1 MGKQLDKDMMKMMS
15 ITERFNYIAAKKK
28 MMLDISSSEPDR
40 NDDTWADNE
49 DDDDDYSSR
58 DDADSGRGGDY
69 DDEYGRASVGQGSRV

>member
-28 MMLDISSSEPDR
+28 IMLDISSSKPDPKDEP
-40 NDDTWADNE
+40 WVDNE

-58 DDADSGRGGDY
+58 DDEDSRRGGDY
-69 DDEYGRASVGQGSRV
+69 DDANEY